1 MDTERRYTNF
11 AVAFVTLLF
20 LSGISFG
27 YFVLSPLTINF
38 LANYQ
43 IDESI
48 QNFVDLD
55 SYISTLTMMVL
66 ACGIMFQLPA
76 IVLVAAK
83 AGILTAGLMRK
94 FRKHSFIV
102 ILLVAAILTPSPDM
116 FSQLILAIP
125 LYGLF
130 ELSILMAAS
139 VAPKI
144 IEVVE
149 EAELVD

>member
-1 MDTERRYTNF
+1 
-11 AVAFVTLLF
+11 
-20 LSGISFG
+20 
-27 YFVLSPLTINF
+27 
-38 LANYQ
+38 
-43 IDESI
+43 
-48 QNFVDLD
+48 
-55 SYISTLTMMVL
+55 MMVL

-139 VAPKI
+139 VAPKV
-144 IEVVE
+144 IEEIE